1 MIQNTNT
8 TLPSND
14 EILKLTDDEI
24 LKLQDEILGMTVSAF
39 NDRRRS
45 IKKRLEEI
53 EKEAKLLHCSLQIFN
68 DIYNNV
74 IYLKDEDIRLIWKNT
89 KTNTWDYVGALI
101 IPSIPNKPIPR
112 HFDPA
117 NINNDI

>member
-8 TLPSND
+8 TFPSNN
-14 EILKLTDDEI
+14 EILKLSDDEI

-53 EKEAKLLHCSLQIFN
+53 EKEAKLLQCSLQIFN
-68 DIYNNV
+68 DISNHV
-74 IYLKDEDIRLIWKNT
+74 VYLKDEDNRLIWKNT
-89 KTNTWDYVGALI
+89 KTNTWDYVGSFTVA
-101 IPSIPNKPIPR
+101 SIPNKPISR

>member
-8 TLPSND
+8 TFPSND
-14 EILKLTDDEI
+14 EILKLSDDEI

-53 EKEAKLLHCSLQIFN
+53 EKEAKLLQCSLQIFN
-68 DIYNNV
+68 DISNHV
-74 IYLKDEDIRLIWKNT
+74 VYLKDEDNRLIWKNT

-101 IPSIPNKPIPR
+101 MPPIPNKPIPR
-112 HFDPA
+112 QFDPA